1 MSTTP
6 TAAATDP
13 KQPAYDALNQLL
25 ATARAAAN
33 NPANTQAAQNTAY
46 ALEEAISAQLDALDQ
61 AAFTGNTVTL
71 QAAATAMAPGIAQ
84 LKQLQTK
91 IEALGNDLQEA
102 ASIISGIGKAA
113 GELSVLG

>member
-1 MSTTP
+1 MSTTSI
-6 TAAATDP
+6 AAATDP

-33 NPANTQAAQNTAY
+33 NPANTQAAQDAAY
-46 ALEEAISAQLDALDQ
+46 TLETAISAQLDALDK
-61 AAFTGNTVTL
+61 AVFTGNTVSL
-71 QAAATAMAPGIAQ
+71 QAAATAMTPGITQ

-91 IEALGNDLQEA
+91 IATLSNDLQEA
-102 ASIISGIGKAA
+102 GAIISGIDKAV